1 MARTE
6 TQTDMG
12 LGLGLLFGL
21 VALGAAAL
29 MAINAYDYA
38 VKHAQGLDTAGL
50 LVSSGWGFGVAML
63 AAGLAI
69 LAIHVYDA

>member
-1 MARTE
+1 MASTE

-29 MAINAYDYA
+29 MGINAYEYA
-38 VKHAQGLDTAGL
+38 IKHAQGADTAGL
-50 LVSSGWGFGVAML
+50 LVSSGWAYAVAML
-63 AAGLAI
+63 AAGLAV